1 MNSSDVEAI
10 DLTNEKTGST
20 SQDHAPKFVRKRKN
34 WSTAERIVVHA
45 TLKEHNNSV
54 AATIRHLSLKFPS
67 VYGSLRESTV
77 RGWFKEVLPLQPMAE
92 IEQKGQDKQE
102 DPSVEILD
110 SPEGTDLCLETV
122 PPSNV
127 SKGSSKESRV
137 SEATVDTV
145 MVTGKDGNKSVQ
157 LKDKKVSELSE

>member
-1 MNSSDVEAI
+1 M
-10 DLTNEKTGST
+10 
-20 SQDHAPKFVRKRKN
+20 
-34 WSTAERIVVHA
+34 HA

-102 DPSVEILD
+102 DASVEILD